1 MSLSK
6 EIKKYITLV
15 ESATASVSVNSCNKL
30 YKIYSNSDG
39 SASIVLESGDAF
51 WFGSEFV
58 QQYMINENNK
68 IDREL
73 LSEAV
78 RAVRPGPMPSSW
90 DQPFQVIPP
99 QDQQDRDLL
108 ASQIKTR
115 REVRRRHAQFLQ
127 DKLKKDPNDIDA
139 QNRLNRITTY
149 GAASGNNF
157 GGDGGKIPSGSSDK
171 FTHTSGHNVGVLTT
185 KQPFD
190 QQIDQQPGHITKMG
204 GTMDPG
210 QGKGIARPPHEE
222 YKGVGGYEKTW
233 KPIPR
238 QPK

>member
-1 MSLSK
+1 MSLSQ

-78 RAVRPGPMPSSW
+78 RAVRPGPYPSSW
-90 DQPFQVIPP
+90 DQPYQVIPP
-99 QDQQDRDLL
+99 KDQDDRDLL
-108 ASQIKTR
+108 ARQIKTR
-115 REVRRRHAQFLQ
+115 REIRRRKRDFLQ
-127 DKLKKDPNDIDA
+127 DKLKKDPNNIDD
-139 QNRLNRITTY
+139 QNRLNKIKTY
-149 GAASGNNF
+149 GAASGNEF
-157 GGDGGKIPSGSSDK
+157 GG
-171 FTHTSGHNVGVLTT
+171 GVKVHATINANRNIRINT
-185 KQPFD
+185 A
-190 QQIDQQPGHITKMG
+190 QIGNFFQNSF
-204 GTMDPG
+204 
-210 QGKGIARPPHEE
+210 
-222 YKGVGGYEKTW
+222 V
-233 KPIPR
+233 
-238 QPK
+238 

>member
-1 MSLSK
+1 MSLSQ

-58 QQYMINENNK
+58 QQYMLNENNK

-73 LSEAV
+73 LSEVV
-78 RAVRPGPMPSSW
+78 RAVRPGPMPSIW

-99 QDQQDRDLL
+99 KDQQDRDLL

-115 REVRRRHAQFLQ
+115 REIRRRNRDFYQ
-127 DKLKKDPNDIDA
+127 DKLKKDPNNIAA
-139 QNRLNRITTY
+139 QNSLNKMPKLY

-157 GGDGGKIPSGSSDK
+157 GVDGGKIPSGSSDYQNM
-171 FTHTSGHNVGVLTT
+171 GILTT

-222 YKGVGGYEKTW
+222 YKGVGGYRKTF